1 MRDQTTTFQ
10 FHDLLSMQICDQR
23 SPASRLVSINERYQA
38 YRRPLERD
46 SAPDLTVTLGAF
58 KPDLAGCFRV
68 DHDYYMKED
77 YLYVQEL
84 RSKLGG
90 RMRFAVQGLEGGGLH
105 LQVDPNFTASPFVS
119 GRIMDFF
126 VSYLLTRK
134 GYALIHASG
143 IHRESRG
150 ILFSARGGGGKTTIA
165 LHGVQKK
172 GYQFMGDNFMILGPG
187 AAWGLLLDINFFGYN
202 INRDVWKMLTRL
214 ERLKYRAVMSLYALT
229 RGYIKIFLPINP
241 LRFLGEAVRGTGRAE
256 RFFSILTQEHF
267 IPPREVPR
275 ETVIRRT
282 VVNHQLEFPLMSRI
296 IDQVGCVYPQSSLAR
311 YWTDYE
317 AVLRV
322 ALNQGMDFQEIVFPR
337 RIETGMLD
345 EVFSSL

>member
-1 MRDQTTTFQ
+1 
-10 FHDLLSMQICDQR
+10 MQINDR
-23 SPASRLVSINERYQA
+23 RGLAARLIGIEDRYQV
-38 YRRPLERD
+38 YRRAPEQD
-46 SAPDLTVTLGAF
+46 ASPDLRVSLGAF
-58 KPDLAGCFRV
+58 TPDLAGCFRV
-68 DHDYYMKED
+68 DHDHYMKED

-90 RMRFAVQGLEGGGLH
+90 RMRFAVQGLEGGALR
-105 LQVDPNFTASPFVS
+105 LQIDPNVTASPFVA
-119 GRIMDFF
+119 GRLLDFF
-126 VSYLLTRK
+126 ISYLLTRK

-143 IHRESRG
+143 ICREGRAM
-150 ILFSARGGGGKTTIA
+150 LFSARGGGGKTTIA
-165 LHGVQKK
+165 LHGVQHK
-172 GYQFMGDNFMILGPG
+172 GYQFMGDNFTILGPG
-187 AAWGLLLDINFFGYN
+187 AAWGLLSDINFFGYN
-202 INRDVWKMLTRL
+202 INRDVWKTLTRL
-214 ERLKYRAVMSLYALT
+214 ERLKYRAAMSLYALT

-296 IDQVGCVYPQSSLAR
+296 IDQVRCVYPSSCLGR

-322 ALNQGMDFQEIVFPR
+322 ALGQGMDFQEIVFPR